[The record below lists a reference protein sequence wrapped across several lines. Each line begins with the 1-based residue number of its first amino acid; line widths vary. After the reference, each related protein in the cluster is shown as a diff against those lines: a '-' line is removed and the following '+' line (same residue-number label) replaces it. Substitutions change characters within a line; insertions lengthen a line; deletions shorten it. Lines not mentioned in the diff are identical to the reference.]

1 MLADL
6 ILIFYSVK
14 CLYLELA
21 SWTQIQGSQ
30 FCRQL
35 PKHHSLEPAGHVPSS
50 LHQAWLGVG
59 LGHVSVV
66 PLLHSLRDLVLVGLD
81 LHNEHKCIVVF
92 LCLLCG

>member
-50 LHQAWLGVG
+50 LHQA
-59 LGHVSVV
+59 
-66 PLLHSLRDLVLVGLD
+66 
-81 LHNEHKCIVVF
+81 
-92 LCLLCG
+92 